1 MTGRSAKQATRGG
14 EGRDALRDKALER
27 ATQIVTAEGIGALTA
42 RKLAGDLGCSVGTL
56 YNLFA
61 NLDELILRV
70 NARTLDDL
78 GARLT
83 AVAEGGD
90 VEAGARTTLVAL
102 ALAYVDFA
110 RAEPQRYGI
119 LFEHR
124 MAGGAA
130 LPAWYADKVDGLF
143 AIVEAVLRPLLPNG
157 DGTQARAPDDR
168 TRTAAA
174 VLWSSLHGI
183 CTLGLSGRLDQITG
197 ATVEAMATDLVD
209 TYLYGLRGSTLDG
222 D

>member
-1 MTGRSAKQATRGG
+1 MTGRLARTGGRGG
-14 EGRDALRDKALER
+14 GTRDALRAQALQR
-27 ATQIVTAEGIGALTA
+27 ATEIVTAGGIGALTA

-56 YNLFA
+56 YNLFD

-78 GARLT
+78 GSRLT
-83 AVAEGGD
+83 AVSDGRAAGTGD
-90 VEAGARTTLVAL
+90 RATLVAL
-102 ALAYVDFA
+102 ALAYVAYA
-110 RAEPQRYGI
+110 RSEPQRYGI

-130 LPAWYADKVDGLF
+130 LPSWYAEKVDGLF
-143 AIVEAVLRPLLPNG
+143 AIVERVLRPLLPG
-157 DGTQARAPDDR
+157 VAGPDVGQPDARS
-168 TRTAAA
+168 RTAAA

-197 ATVEAMATDLVD
+197 ATVEAMATDLVE
-209 TYLYGLRGSTLDG
+209 TYLAGLRSSTRDG